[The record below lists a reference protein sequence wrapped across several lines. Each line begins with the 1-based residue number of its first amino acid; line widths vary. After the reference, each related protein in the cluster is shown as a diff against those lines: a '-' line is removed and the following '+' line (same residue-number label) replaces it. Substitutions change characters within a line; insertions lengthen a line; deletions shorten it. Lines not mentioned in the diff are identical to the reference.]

1 MYKLFYTC
9 SDDDF
14 LIGEKNRVSADKARA
29 RTNRQGLRLYY
40 VIMTFRWCCVVELI
54 IYQNISSL

>member
-40 VIMTFRWCCVVELI
+40 VIMTFR
-54 IYQNISSL
+54 